1 MDSLIFF
8 VSLVFLAINVAMIIY
23 FFSLCKNVAEI
34 KELLE
39 FRLEPTKT
47 VFSPAAPGSAQDD
60 DKYEKFCE
68 SCRKGDLVELVGF
81 GPCSYEGK
89 WSGKY
94 CFYPKRRKALPDSP
108 FLIND
113 AEPWLALPRTELKNY
128 LKI

>member
-1 MDSLIFF
+1 MDKLQLLISLLYLA
-8 VSLVFLAINVAMIIY
+8 VSVAMVIY
-23 FFSLCKNVAEI
+23 FFRLCKDVAEI
-34 KELLE
+34 KDLLS

-47 VFSPAAPGSAQDD
+47 VLYPAGPEDVRDEAE
-60 DKYEKFCE
+60 YEKFCE
-68 SCRKGDLVELVGF
+68 ACRKGDLVELVGF

-113 AEPWLALPRTELKNY
+113 AEPYLALPRTELKNY